1 MAYVEKVSKDGSSV
15 TLVLKSGKSK
25 TYPAEIFTEPVEE
38 GDVVKFYKDENGEL
52 YISPVHEDLD
62 PEEAEAEVKRPSPSS
77 SSKPPQKKK
86 KHTVLKVIG
95 IVFAVFFIIGII
107 GSLSSDDAGSS
118 GSSSAAA
125 SVATSKPTSTPITYT
140 SVDAQKLVDDLK
152 DNALNAANT
161 YKGQY
166 ISVTGQVS
174 NIDASGQY
182 IDIDPVGST
191 LNFTFI
197 QCYIK
202 TDDVRNVVASLSK
215 GDVIT
220 VNGKCDDVGEVMGY
234 SINIDSISK

>member
-1 MAYVEKVSKDGSSV
+1 MAYVDKVSRDGSSI

-25 TYPAEIFTEPVEE
+25 TYPADIFTEPVEE

-62 PEEAEAEVKRPSPSS
+62 PEEAEAEVKRPSA
-77 SSKPPQKKK
+77 SSKPPKKKK

-95 IVFAVFFIIGII
+95 IVFAVFLIIGII
-107 GSLSSDDAGSS
+107 GILGSDDTGSS
-118 GSSSAAA
+118 GSGSSAAA
-125 SVATSKPTSTPITYT
+125 VATSKPTSTPITYT
-140 SVDAQKLVDDLK
+140 SVDAQKLIDDLK
-152 DNALNAANT
+152 ANALNASNT

-166 ISVTGQVS
+166 LSVTGQVS

-182 IDIDPVGST
+182 IDIDPIGAQFN
-191 LNFTFI
+191 LTFI

-215 GDVIT
+215 GDVVT
-220 VNGKCDDVGEVMGY
+220 VSGKCDDVGEVMGY

>member
-1 MAYVEKVSKDGSSV
+1 MAYVDKVSRDGSSI

-25 TYPAEIFTEPVEE
+25 TYPADIFTEPVEE

-62 PEEAEAEVKRPSPSS
+62 PEEAEAEVKRPSV
-77 SSKPPQKKK
+77 SSKPPKKKK

-95 IVFAVFFIIGII
+95 IVFAVFLIIGII
-107 GSLSSDDAGSS
+107 GILGSDDTGSS
-118 GSSSAAA
+118 GPGSSAAA
-125 SVATSKPTSTPITYT
+125 VATSKPTSTPITYT
-140 SVDAQKLVDDLK
+140 SVDAQKLIDDLK
-152 DNALNAANT
+152 ANALNASNT

-166 ISVTGQVS
+166 LSVTGQVS

-182 IDIDPVGST
+182 IDIDPIGAQFN
-191 LNFTFI
+191 LTFI

-215 GDVIT
+215 GDVVT
-220 VNGKCDDVGEVMGY
+220 VSGKCDDVGEVMGY

>member
-1 MAYVEKVSKDGSSV
+1 MAYVEKVSRDGSSI

-25 TYPAEIFTEPVEE
+25 TYPADIFTEPVEE

-62 PEEAEAEVKRPSPSS
+62 PEEAEAEVKRPSAS
-77 SSKPPQKKK
+77 SSKPPKKKK

-95 IVFAVFFIIGII
+95 IVFAVFLIIGII
-107 GSLSSDDAGSS
+107 GILGSDDTGSS
-118 GSSSAAA
+118 GSGSSAAA
-125 SVATSKPTSTPITYT
+125 VATSKPTSTPITYT
-140 SVDAQKLVDDLK
+140 SVDAQKLIDDLK
-152 DNALNAANT
+152 ANALNASNT

-166 ISVTGQVS
+166 LSVTGQVS

-182 IDIDPVGST
+182 IDIDPIGAQFN
-191 LNFTFI
+191 LTFI

-215 GDVIT
+215 GDVVT
-220 VNGKCDDVGEVMGY
+220 VSGKCDDVGEVMGY